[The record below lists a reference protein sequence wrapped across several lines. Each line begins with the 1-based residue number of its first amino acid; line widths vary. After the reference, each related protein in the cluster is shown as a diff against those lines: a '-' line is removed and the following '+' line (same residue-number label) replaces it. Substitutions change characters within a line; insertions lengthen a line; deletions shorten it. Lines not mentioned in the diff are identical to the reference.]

1 MNTPRRVLL
10 LRHGRTASNATA
22 TWQGQTDV
30 PLDDLG
36 LEQARR
42 AAALLGTGATP
53 KRLISSDL
61 SRARQTAEPLAAAW
75 GMELELDPRLRE
87 VHAGRWEGLAR
98 AAIAEEWPDELERWA
113 AGEDLRIGGG
123 ERISEAGARVKECL
137 IEATAQ
143 VEYCVVVGHGGALRS
158 AVQQLLGIGR
168 DGRFLSTLRNA
179 HWGVLVQHPDGT
191 WSIDAWNLGAEGLT
205 QPVPTVM

>member
-1 MNTPRRVLL
+1 MSTPRRVLL
-10 LRHGRTASNATA
+10 MRHGRTASNATA

-42 AAALLGTGATP
+42 AAGLLGTGPTP
-53 KRLISSDL
+53 GRLISSDL

-75 GMELELDPRLRE
+75 GMELELDARLRE
-87 VHAGRWEGLAR
+87 VHAGRWEGLPR

-123 ERISEAGARVKECL
+123 ERISEAGGRVKACIAEV
-137 IEATAQ
+137 AAQ
-143 VEYCVVVGHGGALRS
+143 GEYSVVVGHGGALRS
-158 AVQQLLGIGR
+158 AVQQLLGVGR
-168 DGRFLSTLRNA
+168 DGRFLATLRNA
-179 HWGVLVQHPDGT
+179 HWGVLLQHPDGT
-191 WSIDAWNLGAEGLT
+191 WSLDAWNLGAEGLT
-205 QPVPTVM
+205 PPVPTVM